1 MWYLNCFNEGFVH
14 EGGLPMRSNRRSG
27 RSIES
32 LLLFMAALVALLGSG
47 LAAAA
52 LQIRQEASPWE
63 ALPGAFMPPLAFAVA
78 FFSLHVLLRLRRV
91 ELDQITLPVTAL
103 LVALGLVMIF
113 RLRGAEG
120 AWQQILRGLL
130 PGCLAAGFLIA
141 RPGWV
146 ERLRRWAIPAS
157 MIGLAL
163 PVATAFFGVVDET
176 GARLSLKLGPL
187 PPIQTSELIKV
198 ALIVFLAWYVE
209 REGRA
214 AEGRATP
221 WLGWLRLP
229 GLHYLIPGALF
240 VAMASLALVQMSDYG
255 AVLILAFIF
264 VAMLYAGFETRIF
277 AAVSLLGLVLAL
289 LAGAV
294 LALTWEVPT
303 VIQYRFMA
311 FRDPWSEAMIVLDG
325 QPTGITISQGPG
337 YQIQQA
343 VYAAI
348 AGGLTGRGLGF
359 GSPAYVPLAHSDFI
373 FVAFLEEL
381 GAVTGFAVLVLFAVL
396 FYRILRVAILLPS
409 GQVFERLLLT
419 GVAVHLFTQVFVMA
433 GGALNLLPMTGVTI
447 PFLSQGGVALFVNL
461 VEVGLVLSLAQRLEH
476 RQP

>member
-1 MWYLNCFNEGFVH
+1 MRA
-14 EGGLPMRSNRRSG
+14 GLAVRGKRRSG
-27 RSIES
+27 RAVET
-32 LLLFMAALVALLGSG
+32 LLLVIAALVAILGFV

-52 LQIRQEASPWE
+52 LQVRQGGSPWE
-63 ALPGAFMPPLAFAVA
+63 ILPGALLPPLVFSFSFFA
-78 FFSLHVLLRLRRV
+78 LHFLLRLRRMEV
-91 ELDQITLPVTAL
+91 DQVILPVTAL
-103 LVALGLVMIF
+103 LVAIGLVMVW

-120 AWQQILRGLL
+120 AWQQISRGLL

-146 ERLRRWAIPAS
+146 ERLRRWAVPAS
-157 MIGLAL
+157 LVGLAL
-163 PVATAFFGVVDET
+163 PVGTAFFGVVDET

-198 ALIVFLAWYVE
+198 ALVVFLAWYVE

-221 WLGWLRLP
+221 WMGWLRLP
-229 GLHYLIPGALF
+229 GVRYLVPGALF
-240 VAMASLALVQMSDYG
+240 VAMASLALVEMSDYG
-255 AVLILAFIF
+255 AVMILAFIF
-264 VAMLYAGFETRIF
+264 VGMLYAGFETRIF
-277 AAVSLLGLVLAL
+277 VAISLLGLVLAL
-289 LAGAV
+289 LAGFV
-294 LALTWEVPT
+294 LAFTWEVPT

-311 FRDPWSEAMIVLDG
+311 FRDPWSEAMIVLNG

-343 VYAAI
+343 IYAAI
-348 AGGLTGRGLGF
+348 AGGITGRGLGF

-373 FVAFLEEL
+373 FAAILEEL
-381 GAVTGFAVLVLFAVL
+381 GAVTGFAVLLLFAVL
-396 FYRILRVAILLPS
+396 LYRILRVAVLLPS

-419 GVAVHLFTQVFVMA
+419 GIAVHLFTQVFVMA
-433 GGALNLLPMTGVTI
+433 GGALNLLPMTGVTV

-461 VEVGLVLSLAQRLEH
+461 VEVGAVLTLAHRLEF
-476 RQP
+476 RVP